1 MPKQSPPLVNFNKR
15 IISVCVDNATKQE
28 QIETTDY
35 FIRIVEKIT
44 KKRLENLMVLTFV
57 LRELPKLK
65 SGKVGIRFDFGT
77 KKEWELK
84 RIK

>member
-1 MPKQSPPLVNFNKR
+1 MPKQSPPLVKFKKR
-15 IISVCVDNATKQE
+15 VISVCVDDTTTKE

-57 LRELPKLK
+57 LKELPKLK
-65 SGKVGIRFDFGT
+65 RGKVGIKFGFGT